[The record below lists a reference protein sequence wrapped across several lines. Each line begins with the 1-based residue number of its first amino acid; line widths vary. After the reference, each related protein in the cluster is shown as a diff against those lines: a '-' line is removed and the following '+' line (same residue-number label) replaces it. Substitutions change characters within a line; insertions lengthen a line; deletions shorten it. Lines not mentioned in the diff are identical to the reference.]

1 MASNTLAITPR
12 FVKGVCA
19 TASTAQTDQSGA
31 TATNLVLAYT
41 ANAASAPG
49 STEGQGAIVQDVVVR
64 CPATS
69 AAAVAMIFKQ
79 VSGTKYLIKTV
90 TVTAITVS
98 ATVTGFDST
107 KIVLNE
113 FLNPGDAIYVGT
125 TVTQGTQF
133 SFNLGEY

>member
-1 MASNTLAITPR
+1 MASNSLAITPR
-12 FVKGVCA
+12 YIQGVAVQA
-19 TASTAQTDQSGA
+19 TTAQTDQSGA

-41 ANAASAPG
+41 AKAASAPG

-64 CPATS
+64 VPATS

-90 TVTAITVS
+90 TVSAITVS

-125 TVTQGTQF
+125 TVTQNTQF